1 MTFYEAYI
9 GDLGEDTNEPF
20 SLEDGDWSGHFPS
33 RISELFP
40 PERSGSKSPFSRI
53 CGFVAQKIY
62 KGAQTDWGT
71 WVVVVSKADIT
82 AFLSDVYGNEP
93 DPLGMEH
100 LNKQLTE
107 LREFVA
113 GLDDSKHYALVAQE
127 S

>member
-1 MTFYEAYI
+1 MFLEAYVA
-9 GDLGEDTNEPF
+9 DLGEDTDEPF
-20 SLEDGDWSGHFPS
+20 SLDEGDWSGHFPG

-40 PERSGSKSPFSRI
+40 PERSGSESPFMKI
-53 CGFVAQKIY
+53 CGFVAQKTY

-71 WVVVVSKADIT
+71 WVVVVTKQDIT
-82 AFLSDVYGNEP
+82 AFLSDVYGDEP
-93 DPLGMEH
+93 EPLGMEH

-113 GLDDSKHYALVAQE
+113 VLDDSKHYALVAQE